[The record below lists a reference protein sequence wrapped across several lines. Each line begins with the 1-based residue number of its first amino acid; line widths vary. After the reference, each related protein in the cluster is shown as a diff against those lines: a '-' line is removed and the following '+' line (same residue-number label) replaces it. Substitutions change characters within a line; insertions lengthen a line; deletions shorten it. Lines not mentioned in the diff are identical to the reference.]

1 MAHEEVH
8 KTLDRVKA
16 NFYWKGIKSTVNE
29 FLQGCQVCQQNKWEN
44 SHPVGLLK
52 PRHTDSDIDR
62 HLNGFYRRELG
73 EN

>member
-29 FLQGCQVCQQNKWEN
+29 FLQGCQVCQQN
-44 SHPVGLLK
+44 
-52 PRHTDSDIDR
+52 
-62 HLNGFYRRELG
+62 NGRTRTQ
-73 EN
+73 